1 MDDFI
6 LLLPSKEECIKKKE
20 QIEIFLEEELHLTLN
35 SKSRYYPDKMGI
47 DFCGYRTFPTH
58 RLLRNNS
65 KKKIKR
71 NVKKWNHFYN
81 IGNIDIYTTMQS
93 LNSWLGH
100 VEHCNS
106 YKLKNKVLNSCN
118 FLLNNKAYEHIEK
131 ELINLIENDSKN
143 NN

>member
-71 NVKKWNHFYN
+71 NVKKWNYLYHSKRLNFPS
-81 IGNIDIYTTMQS
+81 DLCS
-93 LNSWLGH
+93 LNSWKGH
-100 VEHCNS
+100 ASQCNT
-106 YKLKNKVLNSCN
+106 YKLQEKIYNSCD
-118 FLLNNKAYEHIEK
+118 FLYKFDIF
-131 ELINLIENDSKN
+131 
-143 NN
+143 

>member
-65 KKKIKR
+65 KKKIKCE
-71 NVKKWNHFYN
+71 KMELF
-81 IGNIDIYTTMQS
+81 IS
-93 LNSWLGH
+93 L
-100 VEHCNS
+100 
-106 YKLKNKVLNSCN
+106 
-118 FLLNNKAYEHIEK
+118 
-131 ELINLIENDSKN
+131 
-143 NN
+143 